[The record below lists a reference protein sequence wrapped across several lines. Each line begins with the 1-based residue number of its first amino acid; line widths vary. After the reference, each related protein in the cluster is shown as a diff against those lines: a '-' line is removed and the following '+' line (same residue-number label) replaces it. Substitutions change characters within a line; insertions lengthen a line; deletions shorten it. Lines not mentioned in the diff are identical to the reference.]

1 MISDRAAPSRVRFAA
16 SRPGL
21 LRADLEGGATLI
33 RCDGLAGSELLDGA
47 GRVDPASLD
56 SSDPTGFRASRTS
69 QLSLVPASRLAA
81 NQRFCSQPT

>member
-1 MISDRAAPSRVRFAA
+1 MLYFNTNV
-16 SRPGL
+16 
-21 LRADLEGGATLI
+21 GATLI
-33 RCDGLAGSELLDGA
+33 RCGGLAGSELLDGA